1 LKRKINLT
9 KEPKKSNEWGSKL
22 KKKRFWLK
30 GEIKKKNQFNK
41 KTNKNNTIKKI
52 KTKLEKNI
60 ISQIRIEGWNK
71 KKTNQTFTKKP
82 RTRITNQKNKDRI
95 WHLNK

>member
-1 LKRKINLT
+1 
-9 KEPKKSNEWGSKL
+9 
-22 KKKRFWLK
+22 LK

-60 ISQIRIEGWNK
+60 ISQIRIEG
-71 KKTNQTFTKKP
+71 
-82 RTRITNQKNKDRI
+82 
-95 WHLNK
+95 